1 MKGVILLNHNDNT
14 RIVEE
19 EEKSRFLRSIIDEAG
34 VPQEQLDFWTMD
46 APLSIEQQLKLK
58 GLFSTYGIQ
67 TIDDRAGELKIYM
80 DNKLVAEWH
89 KPTYKL
95 KKDLSQ
101 LDRRK
106 RIYLE
111 MTVSCWSLFEEE
123 EIPSPSE

>member
-14 RIVEE
+14 RIIEE

-34 VPQEQLDFWTMD
+34 VPQEQLEFWSAD
-46 APLSIEQQLKLK
+46 QPLTVEQCLKLK
-58 GLFSTYGIQ
+58 GLFSTYSIQ
-67 TIDDRAGELKIYM
+67 VVDDRAGEMQIYM
-80 DNKLVAEWH
+80 DQKLVAEWY

-111 MTVSCWSLFEEE
+111 MTVSCWSLFDEELPAE
-123 EIPSPSE
+123 TE